1 MATEPVH
8 QPVQHRRLR
17 LDVDVRRRE
26 PGPAQPSNQTSAN
39 LPNGLIVLIQ
49 DLSRLVVARRLGDE
63 RDSDLHL
70 QSSFGIEGPLRRRR
84 ERACDAQVG
93 DVVKQ
98 LVIPHKSEVVLAE
111 GDPYC
116 TRHTRL

>member
-70 QSSFGIEGPLRRRR
+70 QSSFGIEP
-84 ERACDAQVG
+84 D
-93 DVVKQ
+93 
-98 LVIPHKSEVVLAE
+98 S
-111 GDPYC
+111 
-116 TRHTRL
+116 

>member
-1 MATEPVH
+1 MATEPAH
-8 QPVQHRRLR
+8 QPVQHHRLR

-70 QSSFGIEGPLRRRR
+70 QSSFGIEGKDLFDDGENEHATLR
-84 ERACDAQVG
+84 
-93 DVVKQ
+93 
-98 LVIPHKSEVVLAE
+98 SE
-111 GDPYC
+111 
-116 TRHTRL
+116 TSSSS

>member
-8 QPVQHRRLR
+8 QPVQRHRLH
-17 LDVDVRRRE
+17 LDVDIRRRQ

-63 RDSDLHL
+63 RNSDLHL
-70 QSSFGIEGPLRRRR
+70 QSSFGIEGKEFLDGGEKEHATLR
-84 ERACDAQVG
+84 
-93 DVVKQ
+93 
-98 LVIPHKSEVVLAE
+98 SE
-111 GDPYC
+111 
-116 TRHTRL
+116 TSSSS